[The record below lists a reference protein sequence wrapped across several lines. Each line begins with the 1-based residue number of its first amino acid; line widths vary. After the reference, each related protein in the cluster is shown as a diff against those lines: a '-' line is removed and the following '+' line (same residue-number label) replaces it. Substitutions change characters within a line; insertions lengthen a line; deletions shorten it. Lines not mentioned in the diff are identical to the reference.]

1 MKQAKSKRAA
11 LEARLLEAE
20 QLFVAREEEVRT
32 ARVAQAGR
40 QAGRQAANTPDPDAD
55 PHPHQVRARLAAS
68 KDELSKAVETELGE
82 EAVVAA
88 EATLE
93 DEFAARE
100 EALEGKVGP

>member
-1 MKQAKSKRAA
+1 M
-11 LEARLLEAE
+11 
-20 QLFVAREEEVRT
+20 
-32 ARVAQAGR
+32 
-40 QAGRQAANTPDPDAD
+40 
-55 PHPHQVRARLAAS
+55 RARLAAS

>member
-40 QAGRQAANTPDPDAD
+40 QAGRPAANTPD
-55 PHPHQVRARLAAS
+55 PHQVRARLAAS

>member
-40 QAGRQAANTPDPDAD
+40 QAGRQAG
-55 PHPHQVRARLAAS
+55 S
-68 KDELSKAVETELGE
+68 KYT
-82 EAVVAA
+82 
-88 EATLE
+88 
-93 DEFAARE
+93 
-100 EALEGKVGP
+100 